1 MTDEKQQPF
10 KTPQTGEL
18 WGKLKPLTREKRHQ
32 PTLAEN
38 MLWQRLRRHQV
49 AGCQFRRQ
57 HAIDRFIVDFY
68 CATAYLV
75 IEVDGPIHDY
85 TPEEDAARQ
94 ECLES
99 LGLRVIRF
107 TNEQVVGEL
116 DEVLECIGEM
126 LLKPHPPTPSRQ
138 CGEGE
143 SGGEQVPSP
152 PGGEGI

>member
-1 MTDEKQQPF
+1 MAEDKPQPF

-18 WGKLKPLTREKRHQ
+18 WGKLKPLVREKRHG

-38 MLWQRLRRHQV
+38 VLWQRLRRQQM
-49 AGCQFRRQ
+49 AGFQFRRQ
-57 HAIDRFIVDFY
+57 HAIERFIVDFF

-94 ECLES
+94 EYLES

-107 TNEQVVGEL
+107 TNEQVIGEL
-116 DEVLECIGEM
+116 DEVLECIVEA
-126 LLKPHPPTPSRQ
+126 LVKPHPPAPSPPS
-138 CGEGE
+138 GEGE
-143 SGGEQVPSP
+143 SSGGQVPSP
-152 PGGEGI
+152 PSGEGI